1 MSLLSYY
8 LEYGRHLA
16 RHRRGRHHEY
26 VPTNNNASHNNQEKT
41 NSWVCFLIWV
51 WGSPW
56 RLFVP
61 LELRSNTKPFLFRIL
76 LVTL

>member
-41 NSWVCFLIWV
+41 NSWVSLLSYM
-51 WGSPW
+51 GMG
-56 RLFVP
+56 LP
-61 LELRSNTKPFLFRIL
+61 LAAICTAGAPL
-76 LVTL
+76 